1 MRKYPKVV
9 ICNKTPSRKL
19 TFNFAGK
26 LMQHTSRKVKIK
38 LTMNQG
44 TFETMNVQA

>member
-1 MRKYPKVV
+1 M
-9 ICNKTPSRKL
+9 KTSSQKL
-19 TFNFAGK
+19 TYNFAGK
-26 LMQHTSRKVKIK
+26 LMQHTSRKFKIK